1 MKRFFSYSVARMLL
15 WLSILNLQNLIETGR
30 AVTSRVAVFLVL
42 DIGTGQTMARAEQQP
57 VKGLQGV
64 QPNPVRST
72 GKPVIDDQGM
82 SSLELEAYQT
92 L

>member
-1 MKRFFSYSVARMLL
+1 
-15 WLSILNLQNLIETGR
+15 
-30 AVTSRVAVFLVL
+30 
-42 DIGTGQTMARAEQQP
+42 MARAEQQP